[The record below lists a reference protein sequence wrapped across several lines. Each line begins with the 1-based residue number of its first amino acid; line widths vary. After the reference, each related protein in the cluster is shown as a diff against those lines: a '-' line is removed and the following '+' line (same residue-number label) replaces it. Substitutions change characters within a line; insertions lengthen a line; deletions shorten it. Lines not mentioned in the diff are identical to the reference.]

1 MIQGLNFFI
10 DFAVQSW
17 LHDAHV
23 KRISKPTFWTM
34 QRTSGIEYINPD
46 DIKSSVKEI
55 ILTRIYQIIFTKNDV
70 ETEPDQLLTKIIL
83 GQNDDIFSALTLAQ
97 EGPRSV
103 AIRKTSIY
111 EIAVDQ
117 LAKGLM

>member
-1 MIQGLNFFI
+1 
-10 DFAVQSW
+10 
-17 LHDAHV
+17 
-23 KRISKPTFWTM
+23 M
-34 QRTSGIEYINPD
+34 QKTPGIEYINPD

-70 ETEPDQLLTKIIL
+70 ETESDQLLTKIIL

-97 EGPRSV
+97 EGPRSE